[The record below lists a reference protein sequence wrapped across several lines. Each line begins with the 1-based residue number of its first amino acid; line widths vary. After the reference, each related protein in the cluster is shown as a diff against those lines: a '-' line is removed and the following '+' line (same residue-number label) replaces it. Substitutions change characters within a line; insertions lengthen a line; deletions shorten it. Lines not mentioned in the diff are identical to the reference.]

1 MVYTHEDF
9 ATLHYQRFERRA
21 PVVAALLKRPNWGY
35 TVKELNE
42 TLGLETDDQSI
53 EGTRKVLR
61 DIDEL
66 LEICSRKKGRKER
79 GPPEKIYKPGK
90 LLDSYR
96 DPILYSSLS
105 KGREED
111 LDIRLCCAVRC
122 RDDPMKCSRA
132 DCKICAA
139 NGITTRWD
147 CEKEQVAPTA
157 TNDLV

>member
-9 ATLHYQRFERRA
+9 ATFYFQRFRRRA

-35 TVKELNE
+35 TAEELNE
-42 TLGLETDDQSI
+42 TLGLKTDDQTI

-66 LEICSRKKGRKER
+66 LEICSQKKER

-96 DPILYSSLS
+96 DPILGNVLD
-105 KGREED
+105 KGREEY
-111 LDIRLCCAVRC
+111 LDIRMLCAIRC
-122 RDDPMKCSRA
+122 RDDPMKCTRV
-132 DCKICAA
+132 DCRICAA
-139 NGITTRWD
+139 NGIKTCWD
-147 CEKEQVAPTA
+147 QKTK
-157 TNDLV
+157 